1 MKKRI
6 FAVLFSLFMVMAYS
20 APVRADVVM
29 EPKQEPAEIATGL
42 LIFVGV
48 IVLAV
53 VVTTVFL
60 LLRNFSKKK
69 DEE

>member
-20 APVRADVVM
+20 VPARADVVM